1 MTLGVS
7 RDVVATAESM
17 LADAYELVLSG
28 WCQGSTARDAEGRSI
43 EPSSAFARR
52 WSAPGA
58 LERVWRRTADR
69 GEDVLEAYERASL
82 ALAATVRDVPQRW
95 NDAADRRL
103 DEVLDA
109 LALAVD
115 RLRPVVSSPLEP
127 VEDFIEEAHRGDGPA
142 LFLAD

>member
-1 MTLGVS
+1 MALEVS
-7 RDVVATAESM
+7 RHNVSTAESM

-28 WCQGSTARDAEGRSI
+28 WCQGAAAQDAEGRSI

-58 LERVWRRTADR
+58 LERVWRRADD
-69 GEDVLEAYERASL
+69 EDGPVLEAYERASL
-82 ALAATVRDVPQRW
+82 ALSSTVRGVPQRW
-95 NDAADRRL
+95 NDAPDRRV

-109 LALAVD
+109 LAAAVE
-115 RLRPVVSSPLEP
+115 RLRPAVVFPLE
-127 VEDFIEEAHRGDGPA
+127 VVDDFIEETHRGDGPA

>member
-1 MTLGVS
+1 MTMGVS

-28 WCQGSTARDAEGRSI
+28 WCQGSTAQDAEGRSI

-58 LERVWRRTADR
+58 LERVWRRNAD
-69 GEDVLEAYERASL
+69 GPEGALEAYERASL
-82 ALAATVRDVPQRW
+82 ALTAAVRDVPQRW

-109 LALAVD
+109 LAVAVN
-115 RLRPVVSSPLEP
+115 RLRPAASSPLEP
-127 VEDFIEEAHRGDGPA
+127 VEDFIDEAHRGDGPA